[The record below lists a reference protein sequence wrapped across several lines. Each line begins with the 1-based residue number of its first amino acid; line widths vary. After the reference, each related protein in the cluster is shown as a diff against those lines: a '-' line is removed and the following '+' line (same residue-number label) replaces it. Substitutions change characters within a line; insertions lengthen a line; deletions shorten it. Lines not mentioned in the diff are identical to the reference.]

1 MCVWMWSFYFCATGA
16 NHHFFNLLEVSVPQV
31 CPSWKR
37 VNWCGCFLSISWLSG
52 LKNAML
58 LNYTSLYELQRRTK
72 TSKTSFDSFKMKKKL
87 CGKKHWH
94 ILHFLCGACSSYPV
108 ITCVVK
114 ILLAIS
120 TGTHVWDLTSFSSS
134 ISTSTLYRCFCVY
147 EALCIYNRN
156 DLDFYFLRDNCCYHA
171 SDPCL

>member
-1 MCVWMWSFYFCATGA
+1 MCVWMWRFYSCATGA
-16 NHHFFNLLEVSVPQV
+16 SHHFFNLLEVSVPQA

-37 VNWCGCFLSISWLSG
+37 VNWCKCFLSISWLSG

-58 LNYTSLYELQRRTK
+58 LNSTSLYKLQRRTNIQNLFWLIQNEK
-72 TSKTSFDSFKMKKKL
+72 EIARKKALAYPPFPMWSMFIVPSYNVCCENSFSNFNWDSCL
-87 CGKKHWH
+87 G
-94 ILHFLCGACSSYPV
+94 
-108 ITCVVK
+108 
-114 ILLAIS
+114 
-120 TGTHVWDLTSFSSS
+120 LTSFVSS

-156 DLDFYFLRDNCCYHA
+156 DLDLCFLRDNCCYHA